1 VSRTSHRARVSNWW
15 RKQAVVRVTDAK
27 QIEEPVGYWTMPHLK
42 YRWALAV
49 EALLRWVLT

>member
-1 VSRTSHRARVSNWW
+1 MSRTSHRARVSNWW